1 MKPLLGSVPWGRL
14 VCAGLVFAAAAT
26 CPSFIGTA
34 VAAPADDA
42 AVQQTDHALVAALA
56 KGDKATAEKMFDTQ
70 LTWTN
75 SAGNTFGRAKVAAAL
90 PKPMLGDESGAKVS
104 EKGYGPDL
112 AAVQVANGKMHVLRI
127 WAKRPAGWRLL
138 IYQEVT
144 QRSGAAPPA
153 GPTTN
158 DCENPCKGVPYP
170 AKDDAERGIL
180 KSWGELETSV
190 LHHDPKGWSPHVLDE
205 FVLISSGAAEPA
217 DKAFRLKQL
226 SAPGVGPA
234 PPTLAKTPAARFIHF
249 GDAVVMIAQANP
261 YAGKPNH
268 ITRIWVK
275 GDQTWQMAF
284 SYQTTVQSAANI
296 VPPKSS

>member
-1 MKPLLGSVPWGRL
+1 MKPLLSSISWSKL
-14 VCAGLVFAAAAT
+14 VYAGLVFAAAAT
-26 CPSFIGTA
+26 CPGFSGTVA
-34 VAAPADDA
+34 AAPADDA
-42 AVQQTDHALVAALA
+42 AVKQADHALVGALA
-56 KGDKATAEKMFDTQ
+56 KGDKAAAEKMFDTE

-75 SAGNTFGRAKVAAAL
+75 SAGDTFSRAKVVAAL
-90 PKPMLGDESGAKVS
+90 PKPMLGDESSAEVS

-112 AAVQVANGKMHVLRI
+112 AAVQVASGKMHVLRI
-127 WAKRPAGWRLL
+127 WAKRPAGWHLL
-138 IYQEVT
+138 VYQEVT
-144 QRSGAAPPA
+144 QRSGPAPAPQA
-153 GPTTN
+153 TTN
-158 DCENPCKGVPYP
+158 DCENPCKGVPYT

-180 KSWGELETSV
+180 KSWAELETAV
-190 LHHDPKGWSPHVLDE
+190 LHHDAKGWTPHVLDE

-226 SAPGVGPA
+226 NTPGVGPA
-234 PPTLAKTPAARFIHF
+234 PPTLAKTPAVRFIHF

-275 GDQTWQMAF
+275 GPETWQMAF
-284 SYQTTVQSAANI
+284 SYQTTIQSAPQI